1 MPKLSSLSP
10 TALSRLLALA
20 GKLGEVRGLKAQQ
33 PDAAFR
39 EWVHM
44 ENVRGAMALDD
55 CPLEREQ
62 VEAILKREPVYVAA
76 EVRAGCAFLADAFV
90 RAESLYP
97 YRYESLDGLAP
108 GLRKEQFVVRRGE
121 RFSYVVPP
129 AGQVEGLLKFFFGG
143 LEGENA
149 VLSSCRWV
157 YEMLLLA
164 PFARWNASMVCL
176 WQSVFLCACDP
187 VFSVLPVAALMH
199 EREPELDNALEAG
212 YLAGDAMP
220 FVEWMLGVLADAVDV
235 LLEHHHGA
243 PKAPKRLEL
252 FRAGWRGGMFGRR
265 DYVAFF
271 KSISVPTASRDLAQG
286 ADAGLLRVYGNGRGT
301 RYGFARRG

>member
-1 MPKLSSLSP
+1 MPTVSSLS
-10 TALSRLLALA
+10 TIALARLLALA

-39 EWVHM
+39 EWVRM

-55 CPLEREQ
+55 CMLSKEQ
-62 VEAILKREPVYVAA
+62 VEAILKREPVYVEAD
-76 EVRAGCAFLADAFV
+76 VRVGCVFLADAFA
-90 RAESLYP
+90 RAETLDP
-97 YRYESLDGLAP
+97 HQYESLEGLAP
-108 GLRKEQFVVRRGE
+108 ALRKDQFVVRRGE

-143 LEGENA
+143 LEEEHA

-164 PFARWNASMVCL
+164 PFVRWNASMVCL
-176 WQSVFLCACDP
+176 WQSVFLCSYDP
-187 VFSVLPVAALMH
+187 VFSVLPVAALMY
-199 EREPELDNALEAG
+199 EREAELDEVLETA
-212 YLAGDAMP
+212 YLAGSAMP
-220 FVEWMLGVLADAVDV
+220 FVEWLLGVLADAADV
-235 LLEHHHGA
+235 LLDHHRGA

-252 FRAGWRGGMFGRR
+252 FRAGWHGGMFGRR

-286 ADAGLLRVYGNGRGT
+286 IDAGLLRVYGNGRGT
-301 RYGFARRG
+301 RYGFARRD